1 MECKILLDAADVGNL
16 LQITVEFLIG
26 DYGHQ
31 LTVEILAFIL
41 FQYLDGGRKQWNSH
55 LCVGFLT
62 VCDYPQPSVKH
73 LLDVVNTQVGKVD
86 VCQSGEAGE
95 HEYVA
100 HLFETLGGELLFHHI
115 FQVVFREKTPVN
127 PLHRDFVAVEGV
139 HSNQPGTDGL
149 VDYLLKELHAL
160 VGGVLAVAIFRAEE
174 ELQIDDEL
182 VLDFT
187 QGNVGDVVFLFHEL
201 HHTPV
206 HTLVF
211 LIGGVR
217 LAQSDELFGV
227 FKMLLVE
234 WHQRFFLCGNAGK
247 GVLYHF
253 GCNVAVAVEDVVVVF
268 FKNVAHILDALVELG
283 NF

>member
-1 MECKILLDAADVGNL
+1 MG
-16 LQITVEFLIG
+16 
-26 DYGHQ
+26 
-31 LTVEILAFIL
+31 
-41 FQYLDGGRKQWNSH
+41 
-55 LCVGFLT
+55 
-62 VCDYPQPSVKH
+62 DYPQPPVKH

-100 HLFETLGGELLFHHI
+100 HLFETLGGELLFHHLL
-115 FQVVFREKTPVN
+115 QVVFREKTPVN
-127 PLHRDFVAVEGV
+127 PLHRNFVAIEGI
-139 HSNQPGTDGL
+139 HGNQPGTDSL

-160 VGGVLAVAIFRAEE
+160 VGGVLAVTILRAEE

-187 QGNVGDVVFLFHEL
+187 QGDVGDVVFLFHEL
-201 HHTPV
+201 HHTAI

-211 LIGGVR
+211 LIGGIR

-234 WHQRFFLCGNAGK
+234 RHQRFFFRSNAGK

-268 FKNVAHILDALVELG
+268 FKNDSHVFKSFVDFE
-283 NF
+283 NFC